1 MSEFQLNEP
10 PTDAISSVKFSA
22 KSSQFLLVS
31 SWDSRVRLYD
41 IDSNKLKYSYD
52 HSNHAV
58 LDCCFIDTNRCCSG
72 GLDNTLKSYDFISQK
87 EMIIGVQ
94 TEVDF

>member
-22 KSSQFLLVS
+22 KSSHFLLVS
-31 SWDSRVRLYD
+31 SWDSHVRLYD
-41 IDSNKLKYSYD
+41 IDSNKLKDSYD

-58 LDCCFIDTNRCCSG
+58 LDCCFIDTSRCCSG
-72 GLDNTLKSYDFISQK
+72 GLDNTLKSYDFNSQK
-87 EMIIGVQ
+87 EMIIGVH